1 MEFIFIIPIGFIIL
15 ILLAVLGLGM
25 QAVIW
30 LAENIMIISV
40 VLWAVILFVVI
51 FFPDSG
57 ERLLTLSY
65 VCPFFPFYMGLVAMV
80 FQWADL
86 LGNGGIGNLINF
98 IMYVFAIPI
107 GLVIHLVPSILILY
121 VSEKFGKGSDHTIA
135 LLNFSLTAVYI
146 LIMYSN
152 GGALIT

>member
-65 VCPFFPFYMGLVAMV
+65 VCPFFPFYMGIVAMI

-107 GLVIHLVPSILILY
+107 GFVIHLAPSVFIIY
-121 VSEKFGKGSDHTIA
+121 VSKKLGESNNAIA
-135 LLNFSLTAVYI
+135 LLNFSMTAIYI